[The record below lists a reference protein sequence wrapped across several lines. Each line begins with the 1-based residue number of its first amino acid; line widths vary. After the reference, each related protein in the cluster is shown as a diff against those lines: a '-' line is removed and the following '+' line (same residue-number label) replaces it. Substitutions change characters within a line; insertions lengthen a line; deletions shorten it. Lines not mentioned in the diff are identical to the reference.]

1 MYFEIFLG
9 FFFILILSD
18 NLKYTTDFA
27 KTFKN
32 IYILL
37 LTAIAIF
44 DRRNFPIQSKILP
57 YFLPFIAL
65 SIVGMFYSPQ
75 MFISFQK
82 TLSYALL
89 LFVVPQFFVNAFHS
103 RGPEVVKDLIYFAVT
118 MILLGF
124 AIRFTAPNFVYSHGG
139 RFRGIFGNPNGLGI
153 FGSLVFAFALISREY
168 FKALFSKADL
178 RWIFIPILI
187 ALVLSGSRSAVI
199 AVVLFFIFSRFYRYS
214 PFLGFIL
221 FLTAAFAAQL
231 LSRNLI
237 EIVYALGISDYF
249 RVETLED
256 GSGRYIAWEF
266 AWKAIQDYFWFGRGF
281 AFDEWL
287 METNQDFL
295 NDLGH
300 QGGVHNTYLIIWLNT
315 GLAGLILFLRG
326 FLILI
331 IKGAKN
337 AAMAFPLLWMVLFSV
352 MLEPWLAAS
361 LNPFT
366 ILFLMSLSLLTH
378 PVFQPYIRGELR
390 STQTPDE
397 EPVLA

>member
-32 IYILL
+32 GYIVLL
-37 LTAIAIF
+37 AVIAIL
-44 DRRNFPIQSKILP
+44 DRKNFPVQSKILP
-57 YFLPFIAL
+57 YFLPFL
-65 SIVGMFYSPQ
+65 LVSIVGIFYSPQ
-75 MFISFQK
+75 IFVSFQK
-82 TLSYALL
+82 TLSYGLL
-89 LFVVPQFFVNAFHS
+89 LFVVPQFFVNSFND
-103 RGPEVVKDLIYFAVT
+103 RGPEVVKDLIYFAVA
-118 MILLGF
+118 MIILGF
-124 AIRFTAPNFVYSHGG
+124 AIRFISPNLVYSHGG

-153 FGSLVFAFALISREY
+153 FGILIFAFALISREY

-178 RWIFIPILI
+178 RWIFIPIGI

-199 AVVLFFIFSRFYRYS
+199 AVLLFFLFSRFYRYS

-221 FLTAAFAAQL
+221 FLSVAVAAQL

-237 EIVYALGISDYF
+237 EIVNALGISEYF
-249 RVETLED
+249 RVDTLED
-256 GSGRYIAWEF
+256 GSGRYVAWNFAWE
-266 AWKAIQDYFWFGRGF
+266 AIQEYFWFGRGF
-281 AFDEWL
+281 SFDEWL
-287 METNQDFL
+287 MDTNQDFL

-300 QGGVHNTYLIIWLNT
+300 QGGVHNTYLIVWLNT
-315 GLAGLILFLRG
+315 GVVGLIMFLRG
-326 FLILI
+326 YLVLI

-337 AAMAFPLLWMVLFSV
+337 APMAFPLLWMVLFSI

-366 ILFLMSLSLLTH
+366 MIFFMSLSMLTH
-378 PVFQPYIRGELR
+378 PVFQPYIRGELS
-390 STQTPDE
+390 STQKPNE